1 MIFPPNRKAGFQ
13 RLALFVALRGVIWL
27 AWWGLALPS
36 GKAAITA
43 LVTLDLIVLIL
54 GVFWVLSVETAYPVL
69 AWTRRLVLIII
80 AAVAF
85 SESLDRVALA
95 YRAAPRPPEPP
106 QHLETI
112 GTSAIFSGPIT
123 LASFDALAE
132 TLRQRPDLTTL
143 RLSSNGGH
151 IPSARGMARLVQEAG
166 LETEAEGTCASA
178 CSLVFMAGKERHLR
192 PGARLGFHAYRL
204 NTGSKI
210 LNPRDEENRDRQ
222 FMQSMGVASWFL
234 DEAFA
239 TRHEAIWFP
248 DLGTLR
254 LAGVLTD

>member
-1 MIFPPNRKAGFQ
+1 MTFTPNRKAGFQ

-43 LVTLDLIVLIL
+43 LVSLDLIVLIL
-54 GVFWVLSVETAYPVL
+54 GIFWVLRIETAYPVL
-69 AWTRRLVLIII
+69 AWTRRLVLVII

-85 SESLDRVALA
+85 SASLDRVALA
-95 YRAAPRPPEPP
+95 YRAAPRPPAPP

-123 LASFDALAE
+123 LASFEALAE
-132 TLRQRPDLTTL
+132 TLRQQPNLVTL

-166 LETEAEGTCASA
+166 LATEAEGTCASA
-178 CSLVFMAGKERHLR
+178 CSLVFMSGKIRQLR
-192 PGARLGFHAYRL
+192 PDARLGFHAYRL
-204 NTGSKI
+204 NTQSNI
-210 LNPRDEENRDRQ
+210 LDPRDEENRDRQ

-248 DLGTLR
+248 DLETLR
-254 LAGVLTD
+254 RAGVLTD